1 MVLFSILFK
10 SGVFSCAKGPTA
22 FTLCYHFTYFV
33 RDLETECYVCC
44 SYETS
49 SAELIIQSYYHRYH
63 SAYSDAYS
71 SGYKLA

>member
-10 SGVFSCAKGPTA
+10 SAVFSCAKGPTA
-22 FTLCYHFTYFV
+22 FTLFICFM

-49 SAELIIQSYYHRYH
+49 SAELIIQSCCHRYR
-63 SAYSDAYS
+63 SVYS

>member
-22 FTLCYHFTYFV
+22 FTLCYHFIYFV

-44 SYETS
+44 SYEAS
-49 SAELIIQSYYHRYH
+49 SAELIIQSCYHRYH
-63 SAYSDAYS
+63 SAYS